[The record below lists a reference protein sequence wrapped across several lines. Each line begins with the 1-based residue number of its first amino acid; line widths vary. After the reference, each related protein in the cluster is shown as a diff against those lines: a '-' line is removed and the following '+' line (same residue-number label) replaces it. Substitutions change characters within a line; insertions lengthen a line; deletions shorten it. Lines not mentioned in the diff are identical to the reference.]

1 MAENKTS
8 PNAETNPNSNYLAP
22 NFDVASFK
30 DSAMDKFEKNK
41 NLIYGGVAIA
51 MLLAVGIYYYFGVH
65 RPSKIQAAEV
75 AIYNAQFAFERDS
88 FDLALRGK
96 DVMGQERVMGF
107 LDVIDTYS
115 GTPSANIAQYGAGVS
130 LLHLG
135 KYEEAIGHLQAYSG
149 ADGMTQAMAYGAI
162 GDAKS
167 ELNQMDEALSFYLK
181 AAAYQANSATSPYFL
196 RKAALLC
203 EVQGKKDEA
212 KKHLEAAIKDFPQT
226 AERMNLEA
234 DLIRISG
241 SY

>member
-1 MAENKTS
+1 MAENKIS
-8 PNAETNPNSNYLAP
+8 PNADTNPDNNYLAP
-22 NFDVASFK
+22 NFDIASFK
-30 DSAMDKFEKNK
+30 DTAMDKFEKNK

-51 MLLAVGIYYYFGVH
+51 MLLAVGIYYYFGIH
-65 RPSKIQAAEV
+65 RPGKIQAAEV

-88 FDLALRGK
+88 FELALSGR
-96 DVMGQERVMGF
+96 DIMGQERVMGF
-107 LDVIDTYS
+107 LDVIDNYS
-115 GTPSANIAQYGAGVS
+115 GTPSANIAQYKAGIS

-181 AAAYQANSATSPYFL
+181 AAAYQANGATSPYYL

-203 EVQGKKDEA
+203 EMQGKKDEA
-212 KKHLEAAIKDFPQT
+212 KKHLESAIKDFPQT